1 MSRDPLADDHLIPPY
16 RVLDLTDESGVF
28 CTKLLADY
36 GADVVRIE
44 APGGDP
50 LRAKGPFP
58 NDAPHPEK
66 SLSFLFYNTNKRS
79 ITLNLETEEG
89 KSLFRRLVKKAD
101 SVVESLPVGYLK
113 GLGPP

>member
-1 MSRDPLADDHLIPPY
+1 MSIDTLADDHLFPPY

-50 LRAKGPFP
+50 EAEEHSGEPKG
-58 NDAPHPEK
+58 K
-66 SLSFLFYNTNKRS
+66 
-79 ITLNLETEEG
+79 
-89 KSLFRRLVKKAD
+89 
-101 SVVESLPVGYLK
+101 PVA
-113 GLGPP
+113 